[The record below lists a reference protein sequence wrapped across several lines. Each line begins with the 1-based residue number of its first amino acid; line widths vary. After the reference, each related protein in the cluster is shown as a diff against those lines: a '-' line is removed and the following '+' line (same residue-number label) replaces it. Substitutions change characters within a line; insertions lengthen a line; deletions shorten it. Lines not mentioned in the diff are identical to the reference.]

1 MANEQC
7 WAKCGGTLRI
17 LCHRLLCNP
26 PESVFCCAIHP
37 KATHIATGGEDD
49 RLVVRNMT
57 NFEVVYLE
65 AAFKDS
71 VDQAAFSG
79 KDGAFLAAADMSGV
93 IKVWNVASKEVAW
106 EFETSDIKV
115 GEFCG
120 QRVKTPFE
128 TILPPCSPRSGI
140 RLPTSCSP
148 RPSTRS
154 CGCGKSRRERA
165 KFTPVCSGY
174 WRSPDSFKQSHPK

>member
-49 RLVVRNMT
+49 RLVVRDTT

-93 IKVWNVASKEVAW
+93 IKVWNVASKAVAW

-115 GEFCG
+115 GEFRCR
-120 QRVKTPFE
+120 RVNRLLSKVPFLQSTFWHPSSNILFATTVDSELWMWKIPSGESKIYAGMHYAEE
-128 TILPPCSPRSGI
+128 TGGRS
-140 RLPTSCSP
+140 T
-148 RPSTRS
+148 
-154 CGCGKSRRERA
+154 
-165 KFTPVCSGY
+165 
-174 WRSPDSFKQSHPK
+174 